1 MRQYLKVDEK
11 WKDWENMDMQWIHH
25 HNPDLVV
32 LDDRGKEK
40 ERIDLQGL
48 TAAKLESLCVRGESN
63 PRAPLL
69 RASRLAHGLPPS
81 SLLGKRSLEAKGF
94 KRR

>member
-1 MRQYLKVDEK
+1 MQMRQYLKHDEK
-11 WKDWENMDMQWIHH
+11 WKDWENVEMKWIHH

-32 LDDRGKEK
+32 LDDNGKEK

-48 TAAKLESLCVRGESN
+48 TAAKLESM
-63 PRAPLL
+63 
-69 RASRLAHGLPPS
+69 
-81 SLLGKRSLEAKGF
+81 LEARGF

>member
-11 WKDWENMDMQWIHH
+11 WKEWDNMEMEWIHH

-32 LDDRGKEK
+32 FDDSGKEK
-40 ERIDLQGL
+40 ERIDLQGIS
-48 TAAKLESLCVRGESN
+48 AAKMEAL
-63 PRAPLL
+63 
-69 RASRLAHGLPPS
+69 
-81 SLLGKRSLEAKGF
+81 LEAKGF

>member
-1 MRQYLKVDEK
+1 MKQYLRVDEK
-11 WKDWENMDMQWIHH
+11 WKDWEGMEMKWIHH

-32 LDDRGKEK
+32 LDDHGREK

-48 TAAKLESLCVRGESN
+48 TAAKLEQM
-63 PRAPLL
+63 
-69 RASRLAHGLPPS
+69 
-81 SLLGKRSLEAKGF
+81 LEQRGF